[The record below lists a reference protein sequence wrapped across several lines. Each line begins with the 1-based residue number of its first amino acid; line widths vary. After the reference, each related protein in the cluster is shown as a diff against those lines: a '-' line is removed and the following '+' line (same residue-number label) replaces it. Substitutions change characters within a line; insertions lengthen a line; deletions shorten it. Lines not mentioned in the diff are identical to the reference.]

1 MRLVTGI
8 LVGIVC
14 CLLGACLH
22 PTRVYHRSETV
33 HIDGWSAGDTLSF
46 ALDSLSQDRYMMNVE
61 VRYTV
66 DYPYQDLWLVVQHNL
81 VDSSHWMIDTLHC
94 QLIDERGIVQGVG
107 FSGIYQLQVP
117 CKKIEVQEGGSSP
130 MVRLNHCMNG
140 LLKGISDIGISLERV
155 ESD

>member
-1 MRLVTGI
+1 MRLATGI
-8 LVGIVC
+8 LAGIVC
-14 CLLGACLH
+14 CLLVACLH

-33 HIDGWSAGDTLSF
+33 HVDGWASGDTLIF
-46 ALDSLSQDRYMMNVE
+46 VLDSLLQDRYTMNVE

-81 VDSSHWMIDTLHC
+81 ADSSVWMMDTVRC
-94 QLIDERGIVQGVG
+94 PLISERGHVQGVG
-107 FSGIYQLQVP
+107 VSGIYQLQVP
-117 CKKIEVQEGGSSP
+117 CKNIEVQEGGSSP